1 MRVLIIDDHKL
12 FGEAVRPTLEEL
24 GMEVV
29 EIETSASRGLDAVRR
44 ERPELVFVDIG
55 LPDESGLVV
64 GRRILEELPDTKV
77 VALTAMNSPQ
87 VVREAIKLGF
97 HGYVTKDAQIEQFRS
112 SIRTVL
118 DGQVVV
124 PRRAARPVAG
134 GRSPEEEHAFLLAT
148 QLTVRERE
156 VLALLAEGL
165 DGVDIAR
172 KLSVTK
178 NTVRTHIQNI
188 LSKLQVHSRLEAAA
202 FAVRYGIVDVPGW
215 RDSAV

>member
-1 MRVLIIDDHKL
+1 VRVLIIDDHKL

-29 EIETSASRGLDAVRR
+29 GIETNGTRGVEAVRR
-44 ERPELVFVDIG
+44 ERPDLVLVDMG

-64 GRRILEELPDTKV
+64 GRRILEELPETKV
-77 VALTAMNSPQ
+77 VALTAMNSSRM
-87 VVREAIKLGF
+87 VREAIRLGF
-97 HGYVTKDAQIEQFRS
+97 DGYVTKDAQIHQFVS
-112 SIRTVL
+112 SIKTVL

-124 PRRAARPVAG
+124 PRPAARPMAG
-134 GRSPEEEHAFLLAT
+134 ARTPEERQAALLSS
-148 QLTVRERE
+148 QLTYREQE
-156 VLALLAEGL
+156 ILELLSTGM

-172 KLSVTK
+172 KLGISK

-202 FAVRYGIVDVPGW
+202 FAVKYGIVQVPG
-215 RDSAV
+215 